1 MTSTTTKRKP
11 LTLAPGD
18 DDVLLNILWDSLFDL
33 VKNYKATQHEDQR
46 IATIQRVAEAL
57 GEPFVIERSN
67 FESALVPRNSK

>member
-46 IATIQRVAEAL
+46 IATIQRIAEAL
-57 GEPFVIERSN
+57 GEPFVIQRVN
-67 FESALVPRNSK
+67 FESVLTPRTRR

>member
-1 MTSTTTKRKP
+1 MTSTTTERKP
-11 LTLAPGD
+11 LTLSHGD

-67 FESALVPRNSK
+67 FESVLVPRNSK

>member
-11 LTLAPGD
+11 LTLVPGD

-46 IATIQRVAEAL
+46 IATIQRIAEAL
-57 GEPFVIERSN
+57 GEPFVIQRVN
-67 FESALVPRNSK
+67 LESVLVPRSRK